1 MNPGT
6 GAAKILCGGLLFL
19 GFLSLSPNLQSEE
32 RPKSSSA
39 EAPRDF
45 PSEAKDAPRTTLS
58 LRGKSI
64 YSGEIP
70 ALLTSY
76 DSVGQQSVG
85 VSQDY
90 TNRIINFSGIPAK
103 YDPWA
108 PKIGAQL
115 TQNNV
120 EENSVSLRRRNADVV
135 FINKDGIA
143 FSNGTASIQKDGP
156 FLNVTF
162 LSPRDANV
170 ITLDGLAFQVSSKS
184 KKSLETAIQKHEIL
198 LIKSV
203 PKEPITLR
211 VREVSSGKQ
220 WERLVYPMFRSAS
233 PGVLLYIVQDVT
245 IGKSKGTDPN
255 YDQ

>member
-6 GAAKILCGGLLFL
+6 GAWKILGAGLLFVAL
-19 GFLSLSPNLQSEE
+19 LSLSANLQSEE
-32 RPKSSSA
+32 PPKSSA
-39 EAPRDF
+39 EEASRDF
-45 PSEAKDAPRTTLS
+45 PSDAKNAARTTLS

-76 DSVGQQSVG
+76 DSGGQQSVG
-85 VSQDY
+85 VSQSY
-90 TNRIINFSGIPAK
+90 MNHIIDFSGIPAK

-108 PKIGAQL
+108 PKIGVQL
-115 TQNNV
+115 THNNV
-120 EENSVSLRRRNADVV
+120 EENSVSLRRRNTDVV
-135 FINKDGIA
+135 FIKKDGIV
-143 FSNGTASIQKDGP
+143 FSKGTTSIHEDGP
-156 FLNVTF
+156 LLNVTF
-162 LSPRDANV
+162 LSPRDLNV
-170 ITLDGLAFQVSSKS
+170 ITLDGLVFQVSSQS

-211 VREVSSGKQ
+211 VREVSSGKK
-220 WERLVYPMFRSAS
+220 WERVVYPMFRSAS
-233 PGVLLYIVQDVT
+233 PGVLLYTVQDVT
-245 IGKSKGTDPN
+245 IGKFRGTDPN